1 MVHKFHKKSTE
12 DKIAWGFDLTQVKS
26 DEDFLKLL
34 KKYGF
39 KKVSSKKPSDIYYVS
54 HYDKKKYTYEH
65 YYKKRF
71 KEFRPTFVNK
81 DGIRI
86 TVEHLGG
93 KGEDKGHLGYIGI
106 NAPSRALPI
115 LRKFLK
121 DFRGR
126 EVIKDFDV
134 ENAGGITTY
143 VKEESPFESEFIGV
157 E

>member
-1 MVHKFHKKSTE
+1 MGHKFHKKSTE

-26 DEDFLKLL
+26 DEDFLKVL

-39 KKVSSKKPSDIYYVS
+39 KKVSAKKTTDVYYENV
-54 HYDKKKYTYEH
+54 TYGQKFGYE
-65 YYKKRF
+65 RF
-71 KEFRPTFVNK
+71 KEYLPTFANK

-86 TVEHLGG
+86 TVECMGG
-93 KGEDKGHLGYIGI
+93 KGEDKGFLGYIGI
-106 NAPSRALPI
+106 NAPSRALPK
-115 LRKFLK
+115 LREFLK

-126 EVIKDFDV
+126 KVVKGLDV

-143 VKEESPFESEFIGV
+143 VKEESPFESGFIGV